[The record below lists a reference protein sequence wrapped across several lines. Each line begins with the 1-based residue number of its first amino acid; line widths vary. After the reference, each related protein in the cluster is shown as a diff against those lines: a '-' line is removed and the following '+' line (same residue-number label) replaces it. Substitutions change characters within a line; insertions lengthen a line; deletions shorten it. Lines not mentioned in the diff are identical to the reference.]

1 MFNKAVLPSGMV
13 KNVNSK
19 KKKKTPQKANSIR
32 HYLQNKFHLCG
43 YCQSLWTVYDR
54 KIIFF
59 LNNMSLKDA

>member
-1 MFNKAVLPSGMV
+1 M
-13 KNVNSK
+13 
-19 KKKKTPQKANSIR
+19 QKANSIR

-59 LNNMSLKDA
+59 LNNVSLKDA